1 MFEKL
6 ITALPFNPSLLN
18 QLAFY
23 GKRMRQEEAVRRT
36 GLIFIVLAF
45 SIQFFA
51 VLSPPQATMAASS
64 NDLINGGITSAA
76 DASQNCSSNV
86 QSYQTIMNHYGISCA
101 DISRG
106 ATLTI
111 KSTDANKQLFSMG
124 RLPYGK
130 TNANS
135 GKATSETPVKITGLS
150 TLYVRYLWSFDTGA
164 YSSYKALK
172 ITSTL
177 THKTYY
183 ILYSCGNLVS
193 IGLPVP
199 YVKPVPTPIPTPKPT
214 PTPTPT
220 PIPTP
225 TPTPKPTPVPMCQYN
240 STIPSS
246 DVNCKPCDQ
255 AVSSA
260 DTLACVVVHKAATN
274 VTAGV
279 SDANN
284 TMAHA
289 GDTIEYTLFAQNNG
303 KANVKDFVFQE
314 NMNDVLDYATIVD
327 LHGGQ
332 LDANNIVTWPVASIN
347 AAATVQQQ
355 ITVQVKNPIPQ
366 TPVSTSDGGHF
377 DLTMTNVYGNTINI
391 TLPGDVTKTVETV
404 AATLP
409 NTGPGT
415 SLFFGAAIVVL
426 AGYFFSRARLL
437 ATETSIAINDNN
449 SGGF

>member
-6 ITALPFNPSLLN
+6 IANLPYNPSLLN

-23 GKRMRQEEAVRRT
+23 GKRMRQEQAVRRT

-51 VLSPPQATMAASS
+51 VLSPPQSTMAASS
-64 NDLINGGITSAA
+64 NDLINSGITSAA
-76 DASQNCSSNV
+76 DASKNCTSNV
-86 QSYQTIMNHYGISCA
+86 QSYQDIMSHYGISCS
-101 DISRG
+101 DIGRG

-111 KSTDANKQLFSMG
+111 KSTDSSKQLFSMG

-130 TNANS
+130 TNASS
-135 GKATSETPVKITGLS
+135 GKPTSETPIKIAGLS
-150 TLYVRYLWSFDTGA
+150 TLYVRYLWSFDTGTS
-164 YSSYKALK
+164 SSYKALK

-183 ILYSCGNLVS
+183 ILFNCGNLVS
-193 IGLPVP
+193 IGVPVP
-199 YVKPVPTPIPTPKPT
+199 YTPPPAPKPTPIPTPRPT
-214 PTPTPT
+214 PTPV
-220 PIPTP
+220 
-225 TPTPKPTPVPMCQYN
+225 PTPKPTPVPKCQYD
-240 STIPSS
+240 STIPSN

-255 AVSSA
+255 ALSSA
-260 DTLACVVVHKAATN
+260 DTLACVVVHKAAAN
-274 VTAGV
+274 VTTGL

-284 TMAHA
+284 TMAQA
-289 GDTIEYTLFAQNNG
+289 GDIVQYTLFAQNNG
-303 KANVKDFVFQE
+303 KGAVKDFIFQE
-314 NMNDVLDYATIVD
+314 NMSDVLDYATIVD

-332 LDANNIVTWPVASIN
+332 QDINNIVTWPAVSIN
-347 AAATVQQQ
+347 AGATVERQ
-355 ITVQVKNPIPQ
+355 ITVKVKQPIPQ
-366 TPVSTSDGGHF
+366 TPVSSSDGGHF

-409 NTGPGT
+409 NTGPGS
-415 SLFFGAAIVVL
+415 SLLFSAVIVMV
-426 AGYFFSRARLL
+426 AGYFFARARLL
-437 ATETSIAINDNN
+437 TTETSIAIKDNN

>member
-6 ITALPFNPSLLN
+6 IASLPYNPSLLN
-18 QLAFY
+18 QVAFY
-23 GKRMRQEEAVRRT
+23 GKRMRQEQTVRRT

-51 VLSPPQATMAASS
+51 VLSPPQSTMAASS

-76 DASQNCSSNV
+76 DAANNCTSNV
-86 QSYQTIMNHYGISCA
+86 QGYQTIMDYYGISCA
-101 DISRG
+101 DLSRG

-111 KSTDANKQLFSMG
+111 KSTDASKQLFSMG

-135 GKATSETPVKITGLS
+135 GKATSETPVKIAGLS

-172 ITSTL
+172 ITSTT

-193 IGLPVP
+193 IGLPVH
-199 YVKPVPTPIPTPKPT
+199 YVKPTPTPTPVPTPT

-225 TPTPKPTPVPMCQYN
+225 KPTPAPKCQYD
-240 STIPSS
+240 STLPAS

-260 DTLACVVVHKAATN
+260 DSLACVVFHKIAAN
-274 VTAGV
+274 VTTGN

-303 KANVKDFVFQE
+303 KGVVNNFAFQE
-314 NMNDVLDYATIVD
+314 NMNDVLDYAAIID

-332 LDANNIVTWPVASIN
+332 LDANNIVTWPAATIN
-347 AAATVQQQ
+347 AGATAQQQ

-366 TPVSTSDGGHF
+366 TPVSTSDGHHF
-377 DLTMTNVYGNTINI
+377 DLTMTNVYGNTVNI
-391 TLPGDVTKTVETV
+391 TVPGDVTKTVETV
-404 AATLP
+404 ATTMP

-415 SLFFGAAIVVL
+415 SLFFGAAIVML

-437 ATETSIAINDNN
+437 ATETSIALQDNN